1 MVKSLIFTPIKAGLK
16 KGAKK
21 NFKVVSKKTGPKI
34 VSKKGT
40 KTLGKKGALKGR
52 IKELRTASAA
62 QAGRKGLNRAKTP
75 AGKRIADKVGDANQ
89 KKIIAGG
96 ALAGAVAAS
105 RDFGRTKPKTKESK
119 TTVADSQKNTSI
131 KKNLNVDNRGFLKN
145 QDKKVNADSGGVR
158 TGFKDEAAKKKFFE
172 ERQNKMGGGM
182 MKKRMKR
189 GGTAKKKRAKR
200 MGGGMMK
207 KRMKRGGRA

>member
-1 MVKSLIFTPIKAGLK
+1 MAIISK
-16 KGAKK
+16 AKK
-21 NFKVVSKKTGPKI
+21 AKELFKVVKKKTGPKI

-40 KTLGKKGALKGR
+40 KTLGKKTGLKTVRG
-52 IKELRTASAA
+52 LRTAAA
-62 QAGRKGLNRAKTP
+62 AKAGRTGLNRAKTP

-119 TTVADSQKNTSI
+119 TTVGDSQKNTSI
-131 KKNLNVDNRGFLKN
+131 EKNLNINKLGPVINKNPRDGTTTVTNQGKPVRRGTPEEL
-145 QDKKVNADSGGVR
+145 
-158 TGFKDEAAKKKFFE
+158 AKKRE
-172 ERQNKMGGGM
+172 GRMGGGM

>member
-1 MVKSLIFTPIKAGLK
+1 MVKSLIFTPVKAGLK
-16 KGAKK
+16 EAAKK
-21 NFKVVSKKTGPKI
+21 GVKKSVKV

-40 KTLGKKGALKGR
+40 KTLGKKTGLKTVRG
-52 IKELRTASAA
+52 LRTAAA
-62 QAGRKGLNRAKTP
+62 AKAGRTGLNRAKTP

-119 TTVADSQKNTSI
+119 TTVGDSQKNTSI
-131 KKNLNVDNRGFLKN
+131 KKNLNIDNRGFLKN
-145 QDKKVNADSGGVR
+145 QGKKVNADSGGVR
-158 TGFKDEAAKKKFFE
+158 TGFKDEAAKKKFFK

-189 GGTAKKKRAKR
+189 GGRAK
-200 MGGGMMK
+200 
-207 KRMKRGGRA
+207 

>member
-1 MVKSLIFTPIKAGLK
+1 MVIKTLLKGGLK
-16 KGAKK
+16 SGVKKGV
-21 NFKVVSKKTGPKI
+21 KVVSKKKGPRI

-40 KTLGKKGALKGR
+40 KTLGTGLK
-52 IKELRTASAA
+52 RTAGIKAA
-62 QAGRKGLNRAKTP
+62 RTGLNRAKKATS
-75 AGKRIADKVGDANQ
+75 KVGDANQ

-96 ALAGAVAAS
+96 LGAAALSES
-105 RDFGRTKPKTKESK
+105 RGFKGRTKPKTKPSK
-119 TTVADSQKNTSI
+119 TTVGDSQKNTSI
-131 KKNLNVDNRGFLKN
+131 NKNLNIDNRGFLKN
-145 QDKKVNADSGGVR
+145 QGKKVNADSGGVR

-207 KRMKRGGRA
+207 KRMKRGGRT